1 MLEKQ
6 IELLRKQIDKLNDK
20 NFDLQAWKKH
30 TIILLEGIFG
40 GDSQKVKQIENI
52 EYEYNSWSLRDTTG
66 FSAYLDSCKKL
77 GREVL
82 EASVEQLE
90 MQGVPTGNKDEEGK
104 IKVSIVLDALDDE
117 LKGSQYRALLN
128 LLRADISHEE
138 KSRQLSDII
147 KELDNETRM
156 AILKGILMHPDFVLA
171 LPNI

>member
-1 MLEKQ
+1 MLERQ
-6 IELLRKQIDKLNDK
+6 IELLGQQIEKLDEK

-40 GDSQKVKQIENI
+40 SENQKIKQIENI

-82 EASVEQLE
+82 QASIEQLE
-90 MQGVPTGNKDEEGK
+90 MLGAPASKQDEEGK

-128 LLRADISHEE
+128 LLRADISQEE
-138 KSRQLSDII
+138 KSRQLIDII
-147 KELDNETRM
+147 KELSNETRI
-156 AILKGILMHPDFVLA
+156 AILQGILMHPDFALA
-171 LPNI
+171 LPKE